1 MRAILAQSVIISMG
15 EQPMLKDHLA
25 PLIDKIFDKVSNAGE
40 SFFADSFSPAVMAA
54 AAIDCRADTASLE
67 NAKEVLFPA
76 ETSAQAGA
84 DIARLFTNWRTET
97 PPRIPSLL
105 MLAADHFGI
114 DRESPAFQTALLAGI
129 AAETPH
135 PNPYHSPYHFR
146 EVVAA
151 MMRLCHVHN
160 ATHDEKM
167 TPNDIA
173 LCLATAA
180 AHDLKHDGGTNL
192 RDGVRIP
199 AFLEL
204 RAIEALKPL
213 AKVCG
218 LSDRDIDDMATLIH
232 VTDISGA
239 DSLRAGLRKIMSGQ
253 PEAVFPVEFARL
265 AADKRL
271 QNMAA
276 MMSDADLTPSLATTH
291 AFNRGT
297 AQLLYKENPA
307 IAVAS
312 FDKGLIFFIETVI
325 GGTFVSDSGK
335 TVGNQAMGAILHKAR
350 LNARK
355 DPAPK

>member
-1 MRAILAQSVIISMG
+1 M
-15 EQPMLKDHLA
+15 PKDPFA
-25 PLIDKIFDKVSNAGE
+25 PLIDRAFAKASESGE
-40 SFFADSFSPAVMAA
+40 SFFAASFPPAVMAKA
-54 AAIDCRADTASLE
+54 AADCRADSASDAALLQE
-67 NAKEVLFPA
+67 AKKILFPA
-76 ETSAQAGA
+76 EITAQAGA
-84 DIARLFTNWRTET
+84 DIARLFTGWRAGK

-105 MLAADHFGI
+105 MLAAGHFGI
-114 DRESPAFQTALLAGI
+114 DKESPAFQTALLAGI

-135 PNPYHSPYHFR
+135 PNPYHSPHHFR

-160 ATHDEKM
+160 ATHAEKM
-167 TPNDIA
+167 SANDIT

-192 RDGVRIP
+192 RDGLRVP
-199 AFLEL
+199 AFLE
-204 RAIEALKPL
+204 RKAIEALKPL
-213 AKVCG
+213 ARICG
-218 LSDRDIDDMATLIH
+218 LAERDIDDMATLIL

-239 DSLRAGLRKIMSGQ
+239 DSLRADLRRILSGE
-253 PEAVFPVEFARL
+253 PGAVFPTDFARL

-291 AFNRGT
+291 AFNRCT
-297 AQLLYKENPA
+297 ARLLYKENPA

-325 GGTFVSDSGK
+325 GGSFVSDSGK
-335 TVGNQAMGAILHKAR
+335 AVGNQAMAAILCKAR
-350 LNARK
+350 LNDRK
-355 DPAPK
+355 NPAPK